1 MAFINHNGKI
11 TEEHTPI
18 IEANNR
24 GLRFGDGLFETLKYK
39 NGKLILVDE
48 HLARL
53 WHGMRLL
60 QFELPKLFSPDILES
75 QILQLIQKNNHQSAR
90 IRITVFRGNGGL
102 YDPHHH
108 APQYI
113 IQTWQL
119 PETNGLL
126 NENGLQCCIYR
137 DALKVVDCFSNSKH
151 NNYLPYFMGAL
162 YAKKEKCNDAII
174 LNQHNNICDSTIAN
188 VFFIKDG
195 IIYTPALTEGCVAG
209 VTRATVINE
218 LKNNYSIVETTIT
231 EAILMEA
238 DEVFLTNSI
247 YNIRWIAAIENK
259 NYHNNLTREIYNH
272 LLQTNGI
279 VFC

>member
-1 MAFINHNGKI
+1 MAFINYNGKI

-60 QFELPKLFSPDILES
+60 QFELPKLFSPDILET

-137 DALKVVDCFSNSKH
+137 DALKVVDRFSNSKH
-151 NNYLPYFMGAL
+151 
-162 YAKKEKCNDAII
+162 KK
-174 LNQHNNICDSTIAN
+174 
-188 VFFIKDG
+188 
-195 IIYTPALTEGCVAG
+195 
-209 VTRATVINE
+209 
-218 LKNNYSIVETTIT
+218 
-231 EAILMEA
+231 
-238 DEVFLTNSI
+238 
-247 YNIRWIAAIENK
+247 
-259 NYHNNLTREIYNH
+259 
-272 LLQTNGI
+272 
-279 VFC
+279 